1 MTDGLV
7 ALALEQRQAARARKD
22 FAAADAIRDQ
32 LTSPRRLRRGHPA
45 GTPMGAEPLMAGNSQ
60 RRGRTTGA
68 GKKTATAGTGG
79 KNRRSLAG
87 RGATP
92 PAEARPGHPAQRRA
106 AADQRQR
113 ADRARARARA
123 EETPELLLGRNP
135 VVEALRAKIPA
146 TALYVVTG
154 DNQRTSDE
162 RIAEAMA
169 LAADRGLPLLEVG
182 KAEFDRMSQGAL
194 HQGIGLQ
201 VPPYDYAH
209 PDDLLDLAR
218 NSGRP
223 PLIVALDGVTDPRNL
238 GAVVRSAA
246 AFDAHGVVVPQRRA
260 VGMTASAWRTSAGAA
275 ARIPVARAVN
285 LARALA
291 SYQDAGLQT
300 VGLAGDGDVD
310 LRRVRRV
317 RRPGGA
323 RRRRRGHRAV
333 PAGAGAL
340 RRRRPHPD
348 RPRHRVAQR
357 QRRRRHRPLRRRPPP
372 AADPPDRDREPGAV
386 LPRRARAARCGEPS
400 GRSGRRDRRQPSSW
414 ATV

>member
-1 MTDGLV
+1 
-7 ALALEQRQAARARKD
+7 
-22 FAAADAIRDQ
+22 
-32 LTSPRRLRRGHPA
+32 
-45 GTPMGAEPLMAGNSQ
+45 MAGNSQ

-79 KNRRSLAG
+79 KNRRALAG

-106 AADQRQR
+106 AADQRAR
-113 ADRARARARA
+113 ADRARARAKS

-146 TALYVVTG
+146 MALYVVTG

-162 RIAEAMA
+162 RISEA
-169 LAADRGLPLLEVG
+169 LALSAERGLPLLEVG
-182 KAEFDRMSQGAL
+182 KAEFDRMSGGAL

-209 PDDLLDLAR
+209 PEDLLDIAR
-218 NSGRP
+218 DSGRP
-223 PLIVALDGVTDPRNL
+223 PLIVAMDGVTDPRNL

-275 ARIPVARAVN
+275 ARLRVARAVN

-310 LRRVRRV
+310 LHDYDGFADPVALVVGAEGTGLSRLVRERCDVVV
-317 RRPGGA
+317 RIPIQKATESLNVSVAAGIALYAAGAA
-323 RRRRRGHRAV
+323 RRS
-333 PAGAGAL
+333 
-340 RRRRPHPD
+340 
-348 RPRHRVAQR
+348 AQ
-357 QRRRRHRPLRRRPPP
+357 
-372 AADPPDRDREPGAV
+372 
-386 LPRRARAARCGEPS
+386 
-400 GRSGRRDRRQPSSW
+400 
-414 ATV
+414 

>member
-1 MTDGLV
+1 
-7 ALALEQRQAARARKD
+7 
-22 FAAADAIRDQ
+22 
-32 LTSPRRLRRGHPA
+32 
-45 GTPMGAEPLMAGNSQ
+45 MGADPLMAGNSQ

-106 AADQRQR
+106 TADAKAR

-135 VVEALRAKIPA
+135 VVEALRARIPA
-146 TALYVVTG
+146 NALYVVTG
-154 DNQRTSDE
+154 DTSRSGTDE
-162 RIAEAMA
+162 RITEAIA
-169 LAADRGLPLLEVG
+169 LAGDRGLPLLEVG

-209 PDDLLDLAR
+209 PDDLLDVAR
-218 NSGRP
+218 DSGRP

-246 AFDAHGVVVPQRRA
+246 AFDAHGVVVPQRRS

-275 ARIPVARAVN
+275 ARIRVARAVN
-285 LARALA
+285 LSRALA
-291 SYQDAGLQT
+291 SYQEAGLQT
-300 VGLAGDGDVD
+300 VGLAADGDVD
-310 LRRVRRV
+310 LDRFDGFADPVALVVGAEGTGLSRLVRERCDVVV
-317 RRPGGA
+317 RIPIDRDTESLNVSVAAGIALYQIASLRAAPRPGTG
-323 RRRRRGHRAV
+323 
-333 PAGAGAL
+333 
-340 RRRRPHPD
+340 
-348 RPRHRVAQR
+348 
-357 QRRRRHRPLRRRPPP
+357 
-372 AADPPDRDREPGAV
+372 
-386 LPRRARAARCGEPS
+386 S
-400 GRSGRRDRRQPSSW
+400 G
-414 ATV
+414 

>member
-1 MTDGLV
+1 
-7 ALALEQRQAARARKD
+7 
-22 FAAADAIRDQ
+22 
-32 LTSPRRLRRGHPA
+32 
-45 GTPMGAEPLMAGNSQ
+45 MGADPLMAGNSQ

-79 KNRRSLAG
+79 KNRRALAG

-92 PAEARPGHPAQRRA
+92 PAAERYGHPAQRRA
-106 AADQRQR
+106 QAAERQR
-113 ADRARARARA
+113 AERTRARQRA
-123 EETPELLLGRNP
+123 EEAPELLLGRNP
-135 VVEALRAKIPA
+135 VVEALRAQIPA

-154 DNQRTSDE
+154 DTARATDE
-162 RIAEAMA
+162 RITEALG
-169 LAADRGLPLLEVG
+169 LAAARGLPLLEVG

-209 PDDLLDLAR
+209 PDDLVDLAR

-223 PLIVALDGVTDPRNL
+223 PLLVALDGVTDPRNL

-285 LARALA
+285 LARTLA

-310 LRRVRRV
+310 LHEYDGFADPVALVVGAEGSGLSRLVREKCDVVV
-317 RRPGGA
+317 RIPIDRETESLNVSVAAGIALYAAAAA
-323 RRRRRGHRAV
+323 RR
-333 PAGAGAL
+333 
-340 RRRRPHPD
+340 
-348 RPRHRVAQR
+348 
-357 QRRRRHRPLRRRPPP
+357 
-372 AADPPDRDREPGAV
+372 
-386 LPRRARAARCGEPS
+386 
-400 GRSGRRDRRQPSSW
+400 
-414 ATV
+414 

>member
-1 MTDGLV
+1 
-7 ALALEQRQAARARKD
+7 
-22 FAAADAIRDQ
+22 
-32 LTSPRRLRRGHPA
+32 
-45 GTPMGAEPLMAGNSQ
+45 MGADPLMAGNSQ

-68 GKKTATAGTGG
+68 GKKIATAGTGG
-79 KNRRSLAG
+79 KNRRSLEG

-92 PAEARPGHPAQRRA
+92 PAAARPGHPAQRKA
-106 AADQRQR
+106 AAEANSRVE
-113 ADRARARARA
+113 RARARARS

-135 VVEALRAKIPA
+135 VVEALRARIPA
-146 TALYVVTG
+146 NALYVVTG
-154 DNQRTSDE
+154 DTSRGGTDE
-162 RIAEAMA
+162 RITEAIA

-209 PDDLLDLAR
+209 PDDLIDLAR

-285 LARALA
+285 LGRALA
-291 SYQDAGLQT
+291 SYQEAGLQT
-300 VGLAGDGDVD
+300 VGLAGDGDVELD
-310 LRRVRRV
+310 RYDGFADPVALVVGAEGTGLSRLVRERCDVVV
-317 RRPGGA
+317 RIPIDRDTESLNVSVAAGIALYAAAAA
-323 RRRRRGHRAV
+323 RR
-333 PAGAGAL
+333 
-340 RRRRPHPD
+340 
-348 RPRHRVAQR
+348 
-357 QRRRRHRPLRRRPPP
+357 
-372 AADPPDRDREPGAV
+372 
-386 LPRRARAARCGEPS
+386 
-400 GRSGRRDRRQPSSW
+400 
-414 ATV
+414 

>member
-1 MTDGLV
+1 
-7 ALALEQRQAARARKD
+7 
-22 FAAADAIRDQ
+22 
-32 LTSPRRLRRGHPA
+32 
-45 GTPMGAEPLMAGNSQ
+45 MAGNSQ

-79 KNRRSLAG
+79 KGRRALAG

-106 AADQRQR
+106 AADQRAR
-113 ADRARARARA
+113 ADRARARAKS

-162 RIAEAMA
+162 RIAEALA
-169 LAADRGLPLLEVG
+169 LSADRGLPLLEVG
-182 KAEFDRMSQGAL
+182 KAEFDRMSGGAL

-209 PDDLLDLAR
+209 PDDLLDIAR
-218 NSGRP
+218 DSGRP
-223 PLIVALDGVTDPRNL
+223 PLIVAMDGVTDPRNL

-275 ARIPVARAVN
+275 ARLRVARAVN
-285 LARALA
+285 LSRALA

-310 LRRVRRV
+310 LHDYDGFADPVALVVGAEGTGLSRLVREKCDVVV
-317 RRPGGA
+317 RIPIAKATESLNVSVAAGVALYVTAAA
-323 RRRRRGHRAV
+323 RRS
-333 PAGAGAL
+333 
-340 RRRRPHPD
+340 
-348 RPRHRVAQR
+348 AQ
-357 QRRRRHRPLRRRPPP
+357 
-372 AADPPDRDREPGAV
+372 
-386 LPRRARAARCGEPS
+386 
-400 GRSGRRDRRQPSSW
+400 
-414 ATV
+414 

>member
-1 MTDGLV
+1 
-7 ALALEQRQAARARKD
+7 
-22 FAAADAIRDQ
+22 
-32 LTSPRRLRRGHPA
+32 
-45 GTPMGAEPLMAGNSQ
+45 MAGNSQ

-106 AADQRQR
+106 ATEERQR
-113 ADRARARARA
+113 TDRARQRRRS
-123 EETPELLLGRNP
+123 EEAPELLLGRNP

-146 TALYVVTG
+146 NALYVVTG
-154 DNQRTSDE
+154 DTSRGGTDE
-162 RIAEAMA
+162 RIAEAIT

-182 KAEFDRMSQGAL
+182 KAEFDRMSSGAL

-209 PDDLLDLAR
+209 PDDLMDLAR

-223 PLIVALDGVTDPRNL
+223 PLIVAMDGVTDPRNL

-275 ARIPVARAVN
+275 ARIRVARAVN
-285 LARALA
+285 LARTLA

-300 VGLAGDGDVD
+300 VGLAGDGDMD
-310 LRRVRRV
+310 LADYD
-317 RRPGGA
+317 GF
-323 RRRRRGHRAV
+323 
-333 PAGAGAL
+333 
-340 RRRRPHPD
+340 
-348 RPRHRVAQR
+348 
-357 QRRRRHRPLRRRPPP
+357 
-372 AADPPDRDREPGAV
+372 ADPVALVVGAEGTGLSRLVRERCDVVVRIPIDRDTESLNVSVAAGIA
-386 LPRRARAARCGEPS
+386 LYQIATLRAAPRP
-400 GRSGRRDRRQPSSW
+400 
-414 ATV
+414 

>member
-1 MTDGLV
+1 
-7 ALALEQRQAARARKD
+7 
-22 FAAADAIRDQ
+22 
-32 LTSPRRLRRGHPA
+32 
-45 GTPMGAEPLMAGNSQ
+45 MGADPLMAGNSQ

-79 KNRRSLAG
+79 KGRRALAG

-106 AADQRQR
+106 AADQRAR
-113 ADRARARARA
+113 ADRARARAKS

-162 RIAEAMA
+162 RIAEALA
-169 LAADRGLPLLEVG
+169 LSADRGLPLLEVG
-182 KAEFDRMSQGAL
+182 KAEFDRMSGGAL

-209 PDDLLDLAR
+209 PDDLLDIAR
-218 NSGRP
+218 DSGRP
-223 PLIVALDGVTDPRNL
+223 PLIVAMDGVTDPRNL

-275 ARIPVARAVN
+275 ARLRVARAVN
-285 LARALA
+285 LSRALA

-300 VGLAGDGDVD
+300 VGLAGDGDLD
-310 LRRVRRV
+310 LHDYDGFADPVALVVGAEGTGLSRLVREKCDVVV
-317 RRPGGA
+317 RIPIAKATESLNVSVAAGVALYVTAAA
-323 RRRRRGHRAV
+323 RRS
-333 PAGAGAL
+333 
-340 RRRRPHPD
+340 
-348 RPRHRVAQR
+348 AQ
-357 QRRRRHRPLRRRPPP
+357 
-372 AADPPDRDREPGAV
+372 
-386 LPRRARAARCGEPS
+386 
-400 GRSGRRDRRQPSSW
+400 
-414 ATV
+414 

>member
-1 MTDGLV
+1 
-7 ALALEQRQAARARKD
+7 
-22 FAAADAIRDQ
+22 
-32 LTSPRRLRRGHPA
+32 
-45 GTPMGAEPLMAGNSQ
+45 MGAEPLMAGNSQ

-146 TALYVVTG
+146 NALYVVTG
-154 DNQRTSDE
+154 DNLRTSDE

-223 PLIVALDGVTDPRNL
+223 PLIVAHGRRDRPAQPRRRRPL
-238 GAVVRSAA
+238 G
-246 AFDAHGVVVPQRRA
+246 
-260 VGMTASAWRTSAGAA
+260 
-275 ARIPVARAVN
+275 
-285 LARALA
+285 
-291 SYQDAGLQT
+291 
-300 VGLAGDGDVD
+300 
-310 LRRVRRV
+310 RRVRR
-317 RRPGGA
+317 A
-323 RRRRRGHRAV
+323 RRRRPAAPRRRHDRLGLAHQRRRRGPHPGGPRGQPGPRPRLV
-333 PAGAGAL
+333 PGRRPADRRPGRR
-340 RRRRPHPD
+340 RRRRPARYD
-348 RPRHRVAQR
+348 GF
-357 QRRRRHRPLRRRPPP
+357 
-372 AADPPDRDREPGAV
+372 ADPVALVVGAEGTGLSRLVRERCDVVVRIPIDRDTESLNVSVAAGIA
-386 LPRRARAARCGEPS
+386 LYAAAAAR
-400 GRSGRRDRRQPSSW
+400 R
-414 ATV
+414 